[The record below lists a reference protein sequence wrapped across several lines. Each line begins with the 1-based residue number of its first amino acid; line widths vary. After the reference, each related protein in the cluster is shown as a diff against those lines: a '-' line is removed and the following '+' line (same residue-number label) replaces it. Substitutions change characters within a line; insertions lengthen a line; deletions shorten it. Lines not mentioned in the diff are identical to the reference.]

1 MQKLMPMFLYVKGR
15 VNQQKVVVG
24 SVNLAGSEWTHW
36 GTALIVHWFAE
47 YSGVRQKEGELCL
60 NNFFCLFKTSADRT
74 VKGYGTG
81 GYGWCQ
87 GANSLSGSSV
97 NSGIAANS
105 SALNETESPC
115 AKQGAAM

>member
-47 YSGVRQKEGELCL
+47 YSGVRQKEG
-60 NNFFCLFKTSADRT
+60 
-74 VKGYGTG
+74 
-81 GYGWCQ
+81 
-87 GANSLSGSSV
+87 GAMSQQLLLL
-97 NSGIAANS
+97 I
-105 SALNETESPC
+105 
-115 AKQGAAM
+115 